1 MRIMMILMMMMM
13 MMMILVMMILMMM
26 MLLGGGVLHWGTGW
40 HASVDIQELKRT
52 HHVMMRIKIIVTMI
66 KMPR

>member
-1 MRIMMILMMMMM
+1 MPSLRIMMILMMMM
-13 MMMILVMMILMMM
+13 MMM